1 MSDYF
6 GYNILF
12 VMNITDIDD
21 KVKAHENIYP
31 NMITPNQI
39 INRARQ
45 NHLLLEYKASNKP
58 LEEVK
63 SDAKEA
69 LKVCE
74 HTSLMFLVHSPYSC
88 MKRN

>member
-1 MSDYF
+1 
-6 GYNILF
+6 
-12 VMNITDIDD
+12 MNITDIDD
-21 KVKAHENIYP
+21 KVKTYGNIYP

-69 LKVCE
+69 LKVYE
-74 HTSLMFLVHSPYSC
+74 HTTIMFFIYFL
-88 MKRN
+88 

>member
-1 MSDYF
+1 MYA
-6 GYNILF
+6 NI
-12 VMNITDIDD
+12 
-21 KVKAHENIYP
+21 
-31 NMITPNQI
+31 ITPNQI

-45 NHLLLEYKASNKP
+45 NHLILEYKASNKP

-69 LKVCE
+69 LKVHE
-74 HTSLMFLVHSPYSC
+74 HTSLMFLVFLSYSC